1 MGEFMDKILEYLNEN
16 PGVGVIIAA
25 IAVLVTVLGWL
36 IKKKQKSIYKNSP
49 HITAGGDISSGGNIV
64 VGNSNVVE
72 ATSIPEFHLHLYG
85 AGSKRKIEGHVEKKD
100 SRTLIVESI
109 EIDGSLTTI
118 NQQFTKLTYLKNLNH
133 SDLLFTTKRQN
144 IAVKVIYR
152 TLDGKR
158 FEYLQEMSQE
168 KRADNLFNVSL
179 TGSPSIKRIND
190 IN

>member
-1 MGEFMDKILEYLNEN
+1 MDKILEYLNEN

-25 IAVLVTVLGWL
+25 IAVLVTVLGWF

-49 HITAGGDISSGGNIV
+49 HITAGGHISSGGNIV

-85 AGSKRKIEGHVEKKD
+85 AGSKRRIEGHVEKKD
-100 SRTLIVESI
+100 SRTLIVESV

-144 IAVKVIYR
+144 IVVRVIYR

-168 KRADNLFNVSL
+168 KRADDLFNVSL